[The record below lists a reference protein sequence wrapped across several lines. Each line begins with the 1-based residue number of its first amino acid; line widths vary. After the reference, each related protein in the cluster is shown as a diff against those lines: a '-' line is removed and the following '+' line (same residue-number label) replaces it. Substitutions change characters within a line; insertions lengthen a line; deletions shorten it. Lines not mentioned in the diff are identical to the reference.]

1 MKGVLYLIPSPLGDG
16 EIEEVIPQGVVN
28 RIQHLRYFVVE
39 EVRTARRYL
48 SKCGFKGKID
58 TLTFFELNEHTDSS
72 LVQGYLKPLI
82 DGEDV
87 GLISEAGLPAVADPG
102 AIFVKAAHNAGIRV
116 VPFVGPSSLMMALM
130 ASGMNGQSF
139 AFVGYIPVKPE
150 ERRAEIKRLEK
161 LSVSTGQ
168 TQIMIETPY
177 RNNAFLA
184 DLIQTCAPSKAICVA
199 SSITTPEEFIKTM
212 TASEWKKER
221 VDLNKKPCVF
231 II

>member
-1 MKGVLYLIPSPLGDG
+1 MIPSPLGEG
-16 EIEEVIPQGVVN
+16 EIEEVIPQGVVS

-58 TLTFFELNEHTDSS
+58 TLTFFELNEHTDPS
-72 LVQGYLKPLI
+72 LVQGYLNPLI
-82 DGEDV
+82 EGEDL

-102 AIFVKAAHNAGIRV
+102 AILVKAAHNAGIKI

-168 TQIMIETPY
+168 SQIMIETPY

-184 DLIQTCAPSKAICVA
+184 DLIQICAPSKVICVA

>member
-1 MKGVLYLIPSPLGDG
+1 MIPSPLGDS
-16 EIEEVIPQGVVN
+16 EIEEVIPQGVVS

-58 TLTFFELNEHTDSS
+58 TLTFFELNEHTDPS
-72 LVQGYLKPLI
+72 LVQGYLKPLK
-82 DGEDV
+82 DGEDI

-168 TQIMIETPY
+168 SQIMI
-177 RNNAFLA
+177 
-184 DLIQTCAPSKAICVA
+184 
-199 SSITTPEEFIKTM
+199 
-212 TASEWKKER
+212 
-221 VDLNKKPCVF
+221 
-231 II
+231 

>member
-1 MKGVLYLIPSPLGDG
+1 MKGVLYLIPSPLGEG
-16 EIEEVIPQGVVN
+16 EIEEVIPQGVVS

-58 TLTFFELNEHTDSS
+58 TLTFFELNEHTDPS
-72 LVQGYLKPLI
+72 LVQGYLNPLI
-82 DGEDV
+82 EGEDL

-102 AIFVKAAHNAGIRV
+102 AILVKAAHNAGIKI

-168 TQIMIETPY
+168 SQIMIETPY

-184 DLIQTCAPSKAICVA
+184 DLIQICAPSKVICVA

>member
-1 MKGVLYLIPSPLGDG
+1 MIPSPLGDG
-16 EIEEVIPQGVVN
+16 EIEEVIPQGVVS

-58 TLTFFELNEHTDSS
+58 TLTFFELNEHTDPS
-72 LVQGYLKPLI
+72 LVQGYLNPLM

-102 AIFVKAAHNAGIRV
+102 ALLVKAAHNAGIKV

-168 TQIMIETPY
+168 SQIMIETPY

-184 DLIQTCAPSKAICVA
+184 DLIQICAPTKSICVA
-199 SSITTPEEFIKTM
+199 SSITTPDEFIKTM

-221 VDLNKKPCVF
+221 ADLNKKPCVF